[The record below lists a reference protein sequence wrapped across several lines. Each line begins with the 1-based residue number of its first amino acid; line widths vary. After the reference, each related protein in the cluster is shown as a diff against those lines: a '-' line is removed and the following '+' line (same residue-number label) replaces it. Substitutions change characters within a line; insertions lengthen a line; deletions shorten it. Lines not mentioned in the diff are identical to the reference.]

1 MCNDNRYVAA
11 RNEQTILRHALQT
24 VQQSTCSYLCCLH
37 ACVRACVSVC
47 ACVSDDPPVGP
58 PGCGAEDDMEGSTA
72 SVCSCPA
79 CAMPAAVVSVGWS
92 TSPLASVF
100 SWVLS
105 CPLSLSVGGEGGPGM
120 GAARV
125 SWMGAPAWAVSPSG
139 SLMRSAKAL
148 SSACPR
154 DSPATNSGQSKHV
167 CNINNKNDNK
177 NTGIGNRHQVRATQV
192 SFLQTGKMKIM
203 YRA

>member
-1 MCNDNRYVAA
+1 MCMR
-11 RNEQTILRHALQT
+11 
-24 VQQSTCSYLCCLH
+24 
-37 ACVRACVSVC
+37 VRACVCMRVC
-47 ACVSDDPPVGP
+47 ACMSDDPPVGP
-58 PGCGAEDDMEGSTA
+58 PECSAEDDREGSTA

-92 TSPLASVF
+92 TSPLASAF
-100 SWVLS
+100 SWALS

-125 SWMGAPAWAVSPSG
+125 SCMGAPAWAVSPSG

-154 DSPATNSGQSKHV
+154 DSPAAHSGRSKHGW
-167 CNINNKNDNK
+167 NTNYNNDNT
-177 NTGIGNRHQVRATQV
+177 NMVVANRHQVQHKSASSRQAKRLHRACYAQC
-192 SFLQTGKMKIM
+192 
-203 YRA
+203 